1 MRTTRREA
9 ERDRRARREADRAE
23 RRETD
28 ETVADPPRTV
38 DDLLA
43 VLEEGRGL
51 TYEEAALV
59 GGIEGSV
66 AGLDAA
72 GDDPSPRGGW

>member
-28 ETVADPPRTV
+28 GTVAEPPRTV
-38 DDLLA
+38 DDLLD

-59 GGIEGSV
+59 GGIEEGV
-66 AGLDAA
+66 AGLD
-72 GDDPSPRGGW
+72 GEGNGSSPRGGW